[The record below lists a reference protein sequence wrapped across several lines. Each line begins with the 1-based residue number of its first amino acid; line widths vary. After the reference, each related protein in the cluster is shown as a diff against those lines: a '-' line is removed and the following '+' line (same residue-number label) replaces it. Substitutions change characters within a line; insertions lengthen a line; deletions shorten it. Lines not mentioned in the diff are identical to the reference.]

1 MKNMYITTV
10 VCCLLAA
17 LSTPAVQAQE
27 APTFVEAPASAA
39 EKPIIAVPLFVNKS
53 KGQTKRIAPGK
64 YTSKAK
70 YEATV
75 RLDVDANDE
84 KSRYIDKMDVEY
96 ADGEWQLPDEATE
109 IATDAAT
116 SAIVGTRRFRVL
128 SRSTLALKS
137 VDAEILF
144 QGTGAEAESTQVFSS
159 LKSCNAKYL
168 LLGRLNRF
176 RVDRTEGEAY
186 GVLRRQVVTSV
197 SVDMQL
203 IDVNTME
210 IIAGDNMTE
219 RVVTRIPS
227 GVTTITGI
235 YDWEVI
241 LREAISKCVPKF
253 LSGIQVSAPSPS
265 ELETAAPMVEV
276 SVNSTPEGADVE
288 FNGNFVGN
296 TPCTVSLPSST
307 GVLSI
312 SAPGYE
318 PWRKNIKPAEGLK
331 IAPRLREQ
339 KEPAAPITPPT
350 SDVQIV
356 Q

>member
-1 MKNMYITTV
+1 MKNKYITAV

-27 APTFVEAPASAA
+27 TPTFVEAPASAA
-39 EKPIIAVPLFVNKS
+39 EKPIIAVPLFTNRSKS
-53 KGQTKRIAPGK
+53 HTKRIAPGK

-75 RLDVDANDE
+75 NVDVDANAE
-84 KSRYIDKMDVEY
+84 NSRYIDKMDVEY
-96 ADGEWQLPDEATE
+96 ADGEWQIPDEACE
-109 IATDAAT
+109 MATDAAT
-116 SAIVGTRRFRVL
+116 AAIASTRRFRVL
-128 SRSTLALKS
+128 SRSTPALKS
-137 VDAEILF
+137 VDSEVLF
-144 QGTGAEAESTQVFSS
+144 QATGGGVEATQYFTA
-159 LKSCNAKYL
+159 LRSCNAKYL

-176 RVDRTEGEAY
+176 RVDKTEGVAY
-186 GVLRRQVVTSV
+186 GVLRRQIVTTV
-197 SVDMQL
+197 SVDLQL
-203 IDVNTME
+203 IDVQTME
-210 IIAGDNMTE
+210 IIAGENVQEAVGM
-219 RVVTRIPS
+219 RIPE
-227 GVTTITGI
+227 GVTKITGV
-235 YDWEVI
+235 YNWESVM
-241 LREAISKCVPKF
+241 RTAISRCVPKF
-253 LSGIQVSAPSPS
+253 LSKISVSASAS
-265 ELETAAPMVEV
+265 DELESAAAPVEV
-276 SVNSTPEGADVE
+276 SINSTPEGADVE

-318 PWRKNIKPAEGLK
+318 PWRKNIKPAEGLR

-350 SDVQIV
+350 SDVLIV